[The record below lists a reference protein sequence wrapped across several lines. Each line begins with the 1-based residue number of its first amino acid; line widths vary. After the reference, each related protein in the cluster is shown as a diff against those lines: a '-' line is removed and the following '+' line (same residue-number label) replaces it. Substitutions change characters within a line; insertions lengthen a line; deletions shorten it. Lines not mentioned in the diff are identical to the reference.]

1 MITRSLSLIMP
12 HRHSRKRLVLT
23 SSQWLQL
30 LVGAMPSSC
39 TRGRTLQRY
48 FSCMQ
53 KLMQDELQN
62 HRIRANR
69 HFAGLYYHR
78 PRAVT
83 IPLIHFMI
91 RFALAFITDPSLSLS
106 LSLRGPGTRGALYFW
121 RRPGSAAG
129 GEFEDDERPPT
140 GVGLTPIVSHLLDWR
155 VVQEWRMHMHAFAWW
170 SSKSLLEAIVVVA
183 AVTCVHLALAA

>member
-106 LSLRGPGTRGALYFW
+106 LSLSGVQGPGGPSIFGADLALRRVANSKMTRGPPLASVSLRLSRTCLIEGWCRNGACICMPL
-121 RRPGSAAG
+121 P
-129 GEFEDDERPPT
+129 D
-140 GVGLTPIVSHLLDWR
+140 
-155 VVQEWRMHMHAFAWW
+155 
-170 SSKSLLEAIVVVA
+170 
-183 AVTCVHLALAA
+183 

>member
-106 LSLRGPGTRGALYFW
+106 LSPGSRDQGGPLFLAPTWLCGGWRIRRWREAPHW
-121 RRPGSAAG
+121 RR
-129 GEFEDDERPPT
+129 
-140 GVGLTPIVSHLLDWR
+140 SHSD
-155 VVQEWRMHMHAFAWW
+155 
-170 SSKSLLEAIVVVA
+170 
-183 AVTCVHLALAA
+183 CLALAWLKGGAGMAHAYACLCLMKQ